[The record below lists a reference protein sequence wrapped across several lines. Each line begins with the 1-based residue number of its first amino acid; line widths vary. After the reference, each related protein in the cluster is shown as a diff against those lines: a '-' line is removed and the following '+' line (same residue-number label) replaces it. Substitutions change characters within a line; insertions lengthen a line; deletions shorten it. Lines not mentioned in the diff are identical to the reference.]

1 MPPRKP
7 KGKYAGD
14 LASPIVDRPPGLLAS
29 EEAVSTHETA
39 IFVEELRRLE
49 LLRKYYSIPEEPG
62 EWFALSLALARDHV
76 PGFRR
81 VSPPGRK
88 STSSDPLGLIAA
100 YVFICVER
108 LRSDD
113 SRLTIAEAAVRLSRI
128 SPWKEGRKTPEVIR
142 TLYFKGRRSR
152 ALPILRDAMAWDEVQ
167 GTQGETEALIA
178 SMIRDP

>member
-14 LASPIVDRPPGLLAS
+14 LASPIVDRPLGLLAS
-29 EEAVSTHETA
+29 EETVGAHETA

-49 LLRKYYSIPEEPG
+49 LLRKQYNIAEGLG

-76 PGFRR
+76 SGFRR

-88 STSSDPLGLIAA
+88 STSRGPLGLIAA
-100 YVFICVER
+100 YAVICVER
-108 LRSDD
+108 LRAENP
-113 SRLTIAEAAVRLSRI
+113 RLTIVAAAKRLSST

-142 TLYFKGRRSR
+142 TLHSRGRRSH
-152 ALPILRDAMAWDEVQ
+152 ALPILRNAMAWDEAQ
-167 GTQGETEALIA
+167 GTQGETEVLIA
-178 SMIRDP
+178 SIIRDS